1 MAFSIWEKNIYII
14 YKNKYEGKGKNKKS
28 DNQSYYPQ
36 TPHSSD
42 PVAFWVIRRIK
53 IGKII
58 LEWKKN
64 VFNWTFGEL
73 KLQVTFLSIVK
84 WTFNWNESLRNPWNV
99 NNVFFRSFYNKN
111 VLF

>member
-1 MAFSIWEKNIYII
+1 MK
-14 YKNKYEGKGKNKKS
+14 GKGKIKKVTIVLS
-28 DNQSYYPQ
+28 TNSLF
-36 TPHSSD
+36 TE

-73 KLQVTFLSIVK
+73 KLQVTFLNIVK

-99 NNVFFRSFYNKN
+99 NNVFFSKYF
-111 VLF
+111 